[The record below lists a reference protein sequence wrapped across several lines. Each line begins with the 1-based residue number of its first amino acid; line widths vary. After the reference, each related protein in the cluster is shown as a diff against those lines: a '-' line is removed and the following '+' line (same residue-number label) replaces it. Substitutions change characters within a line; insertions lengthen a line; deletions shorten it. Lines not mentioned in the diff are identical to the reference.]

1 MIIYAAL
8 VVEKEIYIYSEIYT
22 FFFSHRD
29 GLIVFAELFQVAMG
43 WENRVSICKAIG
55 IKLSKPKGK
64 VIGKLGSVA

>member
-1 MIIYAAL
+1 M
-8 VVEKEIYIYSEIYT
+8 
-22 FFFSHRD
+22 
-29 GLIVFAELFQVAMG
+29 FAELFQVAMG